1 MASAIQVLPVPG
13 GPASIPAA
21 FLRLASLVFLQEP
34 IFPRASRLATTR
46 RWACARYVHR
56 VLSCCREI
64 HRHRLLIVADGI
76 RSSVERLVEW
86 MNKFGGSAP
95 YKLGLVELGIYELP
109 NRERIIIPQT
119 LLRTR
124 EACRH
129 VVTVNLQG
137 ISRDDAT
144 ITVTAPNQPT
154 DRRKIAAAG
163 TPLTEEV
170 LAKQIRE
177 KNTPELVQIAETLVS
192 RLKETRFK
200 THRLPSTVQYGVDV
214 SGDFIPLVNLSAM
227 NIWFQIP
234 MRAVRVLGDEQFV
247 TCKQTI
253 NKIANFYRPEDISD
267 PTKTNAL
274 TPRYGILDGK
284 VESFVEAVTQI
295 AETVRSAV
303 AEAEGKQ

>member
-1 MASAIQVLPVPG
+1 MATHVDR
-13 GPASIPAA
+13 
-21 FLRLASLVFLQEP
+21 LRRDGDIL
-34 IFPRASRLATTR
+34 
-46 RWACARYVHR
+46 
-56 VLSCCREI
+56 
-64 HRHRLLIVADGI
+64 LLIVADGI

-154 DRRKIAAAG
+154 DKRKIAAAG

-234 MRAVRVLGDEQFV
+234 MRAVRVLGDERFV
-247 TCKQTI
+247 ECKQTI
-253 NKIANFYRPEDISD
+253 NQIANFYRPEDISD